1 MRKPLDEEQAIMD
14 TIAASHDVELADVLS
29 RARAPVLTIV
39 RRAIALELH
48 SRHYYTEAEIGAALC
63 RGRGGARYLLEIA
76 R

>member
-1 MRKPLDEEQAIMD
+1 MGA
-14 TIAASHDVELADVLS
+14 IAARHEVELADVLG

-39 RRAIALELH
+39 RRAIALELQ

-63 RGRGGARYLLEIA
+63 RGRGGARYLLEIV

>member
-1 MRKPLDEEQAIMD
+1 MRKTPTEEQAIMGA
-14 TIAASHDVELADVLS
+14 IAARHEVELADVLG

-39 RRAIALELH
+39 RRAIALELQ

-63 RGRGGARYLLEIA
+63 RGRGGARYLLEIV

>member
-1 MRKPLDEEQAIMD
+1 MAE
-14 TIAASHDVELADVLS
+14 IAARHEVDLADALG

-39 RRAIALELH
+39 RRAIALELRD
-48 SRHYYTEAEIGAALC
+48 RHYYTEAEIGAALR

>member
-1 MRKPLDEEQAIMD
+1 MGG
-14 TIAASHDVELADVLS
+14 IAAHHDVELGAVLS

-39 RRAIALELH
+39 RRAIALELQ
-48 SRHYYTEAEIGAALC
+48 SRYYYTEAEIGAALC